1 MADDNGYEFTIDW
14 FSHFEALWKGLFQ
27 QLVPGARKILE
38 IGSFEGRSTVW
49 LIEHGF
55 PAQKAGEIHCI
66 DTWEGGVEH
75 RGVPMD
81 AVQSRFDRNVEIAR
95 RRSPGVVVHKI
106 KSVSLAALAS
116 LMAQGH
122 RSSFDFIYIDG
133 SHQAADVLGDLVMAF
148 ALCRVGG
155 IIACDDYMWNFG
167 QNPLLTPKL
176 AIDSFVNCFSTKLLP
191 VMGPPLQQ
199 LFLSKRTE

>member
-95 RRSPGVVVHKI
+95 RRSPGIVVHKI

-116 LMAQGH
+116 LMAQGQ
-122 RSSFDFIYIDG
+122 RSSFDFIYID
-133 SHQAADVLGDLVMAF
+133 
-148 ALCRVGG
+148 
-155 IIACDDYMWNFG
+155 
-167 QNPLLTPKL
+167 
-176 AIDSFVNCFSTKLLP
+176 
-191 VMGPPLQQ
+191 
-199 LFLSKRTE
+199 